1 MQTSG
6 LWTYQLGFSEVTSRT
21 SSGKPRP
28 TRGELR
34 RLMTRWRLMWN
45 RRSSS
50 GIHGIK
56 LSSRLNW
63 LSRGAFKMDPMY
75 HLTNVPC
82 NIPLPEWLQLPITR
96 TVSICH
102 SEMKKWS
109 EKIQTHCSKSKIH
122 KDKILP
128 PKQLLEHAEFR
139 STGSILK
146 LLVNKHT
153 KQQVFLPDA
162 FNWGQ
167 LNITYVFLLRWTCSS
182 CSISRKESSAEKMA
196 TIPNPDNWTGSLT
209 WTFLA
214 RIANPATNQRPTLD
228 ELD

>member
-1 MQTSG
+1 
-6 LWTYQLGFSEVTSRT
+6 
-21 SSGKPRP
+21 
-28 TRGELR
+28 
-34 RLMTRWRLMWN
+34 MTRWRLMWN

-56 LSSRLNW
+56 LKGELVSTWCIQDGSD
-63 LSRGAFKMDPMY
+63 APP
-75 HLTNVPC
+75 NVPGNMVATPNHSHC
-82 NIPLPEWLQLPITR
+82 LYLSLRNEEMEW
-96 TVSICH
+96 
-102 SEMKKWS
+102 KK
-109 EKIQTHCSKSKIH
+109 QTHCSKSKIH

-128 PKQLLEHAEFR
+128 PKQLLEYAEFR

-167 LNITYVFLLRWTCSS
+167 LNINYVFLLRWTCSS
-182 CSISRKESSAEKMA
+182 CSIPRKESSAEKMA

-214 RIANPATNQRPTLD
+214 TIANLATNQRPTLD

>member
-6 LWTYQLGFSEVTSRT
+6 LWTHSPSAGMAISFNLLGWIGAWFPLRTYQLGFSEVTS
-21 SSGKPRP
+21 SKPGP

-34 RLMTRWRLMWN
+34 RFMTR
-45 RRSSS
+45 
-50 GIHGIK
+50 
-56 LSSRLNW
+56 
-63 LSRGAFKMDPMY
+63 
-75 HLTNVPC
+75 
-82 NIPLPEWLQLPITR
+82 WLQLPITR
-96 TVSICH
+96 AVSICH

-109 EKIQTHCSKSKIH
+109 EKIQKHCSKSKIH
-122 KDKILP
+122 KDKNLP
-128 PKQLLEHAEFR
+128 PKQLLEYAEFR
-139 STGSILK
+139 STGSILE

-167 LNITYVFLLRWTCSS
+167 LKINYVFLLRWTCIS
-182 CSISRKESSAEKMA
+182 CSISWKESSAEKMA
-196 TIPNPDNWTGSLT
+196 TIPNLDNWTGSLT

-214 RIANPATNQRPTLD
+214 TIANLATNQRPTLD

>member
-1 MQTSG
+1 MESSIYADVWGQQEVNSG
-6 LWTYQLGFSEVTSRT
+6 VLWRDDGWCGIEEAQAASTA
-21 SSGKPRP
+21 
-28 TRGELR
+28 
-34 RLMTRWRLMWN
+34 
-45 RRSSS
+45 SSS
-50 GIHGIK
+50 
-56 LSSRLNW
+56 RVNW
-63 LSRGAFKMDPMY
+63 LARGAFKMDPMH
-75 HLTNVPC
+75 HLMYQA
-82 NIPLPEWLQLPITR
+82 IWLQLPITR

-109 EKIQTHCSKSKIH
+109 EKKQTHCSKSKIH

-128 PKQLLEHAEFR
+128 PKQLLEYAEFR

-167 LNITYVFLLRWTCSS
+167 LNINYVFLLRWTCSS
-182 CSISRKESSAEKMA
+182 CSIPRKESSAEKMA

-214 RIANPATNQRPTLD
+214 TIANLATNQRPTLD